1 MNGGT
6 LGPMPLVNVVAFD
19 HVVLRCVDVERTLGW
34 YIDLLGLAPVRV
46 DEWRRGDAPFP
57 SIRASEDTIIDLI
70 DLIDLIDGSP
80 VDGRLDHLCLVVE
93 PLDLD
98 ALAVSGAFDVVEGPA
113 RRSGARGEGTSLYV
127 RDPDGLVVELRY
139 Y

>member
-1 MNGGT
+1 
-6 LGPMPLVNVVAFD
+6 MPLVNVVAFD

-34 YIDLLGLAPVRV
+34 YLDRLGLVPVRV

-57 SIRASEDTIIDLI
+57 SVRVSDDTIIDLI
-70 DLIDLIDGSP
+70 EGPAVD
-80 VDGRLDHLCLVVE
+80 DGRLDHLCLVVE

-98 ALAVSGAFDVVEGPA
+98 VLAASGEFDVVEGPA

-127 RDPDGLVVELRY
+127 RDPDGSVVELRHY
-139 Y
+139 G